1 MSMQATL
8 AVSALIL
15 GCVLAHTAGCKLQ
28 ERMIFP
34 RQYANPR
41 ALSGPPEGVTSRWSA
56 APDGTRVEAWFIAAE
71 GVGAVRP
78 GPVVVFFHGNGELID
93 DQRSLAAFYVA
104 QGVSV
109 LLPEYRGYGRTSG
122 TPSQAA
128 IVADMTRIYDELA
141 ARPEIDRGRIVFHGR
156 SLGGG
161 VAAALAAARP
171 PAALILEST
180 FTSLAALART
190 RGLPER
196 LCRHPFRTDRVLPG
210 LQRPVLIL
218 HGADDALIP
227 AAHGRSLHASAPGST
242 YVELPGH
249 HNDFPLDRVAYE
261 AAIVGFLRS
270 AEVLGG

>member
-1 MSMQATL
+1 MSMQATF

-15 GCVLAHTAGCKLQ
+15 GCVLAHTASCKLQ

-41 ALSGPPEGVTSRWSA
+41 ALPGPPDGVTSLWSP
-56 APDGTRVEAWFIAAE
+56 APDGTRVEAWFFAAE
-71 GVGAVRP
+71 DVSAERP

-93 DQRSLAAFYVA
+93 DQLPLAAFYVA

-109 LLPEYRGYGRTSG
+109 LLPEYRGYGRSPG

-141 ARPEIDRGRIVFHGR
+141 ARPEVDRGRIVFHGR

-190 RGLPER
+190 RGLPES
-196 LCRHPFRTDRVLPG
+196 LC

-218 HGADDALIP
+218 HGADDVLIP

-270 AEVLGG
+270 AGVLGG

>member
-1 MSMQATL
+1 MKPMVVASFL
-8 AVSALIL
+8 LL
-15 GCVLAHTAGCKLQ
+15 GCVLAYAASCKLQ
-28 ERMIFP
+28 ERIIFP
-34 RQYANPR
+34 RQYANSR
-41 ALSGPPEGVTSRWSA
+41 ALPGPPDQVTSLWSP
-56 APDGTRVEAWFIAAE
+56 APDGTRVEAWFIAGK
-71 GVGAVRP
+71 GVSREQP

-93 DQRSLAAFYVA
+93 DQLALAAFYTA
-104 QGVSV
+104 RGASV
-109 LLPEYRGYGRTSG
+109 LLPEYRGYGRSQG

-141 ARPEIDRGRIVFHGR
+141 ARPEIDGARIVFHGR

-161 VAAALAAARP
+161 VAAALAATRP

-180 FTSLAALART
+180 FTSLAALARSH
-190 RGLPER
+190 GLPES

-218 HGADDALIP
+218 HGADDELIP
-227 AAHGRSLHASAPGST
+227 VAHGRSLHASAPEST

-249 HNDFPLDRVAYE
+249 HNDFPGDRAAYE

-270 AEVLGG
+270 AGVLGE